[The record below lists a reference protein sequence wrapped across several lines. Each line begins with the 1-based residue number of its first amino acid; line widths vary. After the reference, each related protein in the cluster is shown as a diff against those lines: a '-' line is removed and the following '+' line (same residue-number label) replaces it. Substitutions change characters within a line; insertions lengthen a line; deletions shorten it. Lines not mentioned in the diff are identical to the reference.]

1 MASVVDSKSS
11 PAQSRSKKDSSL
23 LARVLAGVLFV
34 PCFILITL
42 RGDFH
47 YLFLMDLVI
56 FTGLAEFYG
65 LMSARG
71 FRPARVV
78 GIGCGLALSW
88 YAYFRTGM
96 YGNFL
101 LALALL
107 LLMTV
112 ELTRRSIDEAVT
124 RIATTIFGVL
134 YVGWLGSHF
143 ILLRELPRVLGLDYG
158 LGAEFVFLVVLLT
171 WSCDTG
177 AYVVGRSLGRHA
189 LYPRVSPKKSR
200 EGALGG
206 VLFSLIAAVI
216 AQRTF
221 AGDWLEPT
229 TALILAFIAA
239 IAGQTGDLVESLI
252 KRGSQVKDSA
262 SIIPGH
268 GGTLDRFDSLFFSAP
283 LLYYALKF
291 FVL

>member
-1 MASVVDSKSS
+1 M
-11 PAQSRSKKDSSL
+11 
-23 LARVLAGVLFV
+23 RVLVSLFFI
-34 PCFILITL
+34 PCFILITW
-42 RGDFH
+42 RGDLH
-47 YLFLMDLVI
+47 YLFLIDLVI
-56 FTGLAEFYG
+56 FTGLIEFYG

-71 FRPARVV
+71 FRPARYL

-107 LLMTV
+107 LMMTV
-112 ELTRRSIDEAVT
+112 ELSRRSVEEAVT

-171 WSCDTG
+171 WGCDTG
-177 AYVVGRSLGRHA
+177 AYLVGRSLGRHP

-206 VLFSLIAAVI
+206 VLFALLCALG

-221 AGDWLEPT
+221 AGDWLEPG
-229 TALILAFIAA
+229 TALVLALVAA
-239 IAGQTGDLVESLI
+239 VAGQTGDLVESLI
-252 KRGSQVKDSA
+252 KRGSQAKDSA
-262 SIIPGH
+262 TIIPGH